1 MTGLGEVGNCEH
13 PKVESRVAMSRQHKL
28 GVSFFEVVGRSK
40 NICYREREG
49 GG

>member
-28 GVSFFEVVGRSK
+28 GVSFLEVVGRSK